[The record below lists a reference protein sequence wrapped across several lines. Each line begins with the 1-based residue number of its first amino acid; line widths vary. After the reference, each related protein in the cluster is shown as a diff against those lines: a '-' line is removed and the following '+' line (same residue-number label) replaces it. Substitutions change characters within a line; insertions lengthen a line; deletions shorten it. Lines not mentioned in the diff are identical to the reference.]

1 MIRRRHVLSMAGA
14 AALARP
20 AVAQSWPDRPIRW
33 IVPFPPG
40 GSTDLWARLMAEPMA
55 ADLGQPIVID
65 NRGGAGGL
73 IGTEAAARAA
83 PDGHTMLFTITT
95 HVTSPVVLRRF
106 PYDPVADFA
115 PIGKLGVTPLVLCA
129 SPSTQGNTVQDF
141 AAWARG
147 KDLSY
152 ASYAPGSS
160 GHAYGQMFSDEARLN
175 MTHVA
180 YRGEGPMLQDM
191 LAGNVACAFHSMA
204 ASGGAIR
211 AGRIRPLA
219 LSGTQRLPSLPQV
232 PLMRES
238 GFSERFAFSGFIG
251 LLAPA
256 RVPQPILDRTVASFR
271 KVMETPATL
280 SRLREIDT
288 IPQYLDPT
296 AFREDIARA
305 LRDWTVL
312 ATELNL
318 SVQG

>member
-1 MIRRRHVLSMAGA
+1 MIQRRHILALPGA

-20 AVAQSWPDRPIRW
+20 ALAQSWPDRPIRW

-40 GSTDLWARLMAEPMA
+40 GSTDLWARLVAEPMA

-141 AAWARG
+141 VGWARG

-211 AGRIRPLA
+211 ARRIRPLA
-219 LSGTQRLPSLPQV
+219 LSGTQRLPSLPEV

-271 KVMETPATL
+271 RVMETPAVL
-280 SRLREIDT
+280 ARLTEIDT
-288 IPQYLDPT
+288 IPQYLGPE

-318 SVQG
+318 QVSG

>member
-1 MIRRRHVLSMAGA
+1 MIDRRQMLALGGA
-14 AALARP
+14 LPLARP
-20 AVAQSWPDRPIRW
+20 ALAQSWPDRPIRW
-33 IVPFPPG
+33 IVPFPAG
-40 GSTDLWARLMAEPMA
+40 GSTDLWARLVAEPMA

-73 IGTEAAARAA
+73 IGTEAAARAT

-129 SPSTQGNTVQDF
+129 SPSTQGNTVQEF

-160 GHAYGQMFSDEARLN
+160 GHAYGQMFTDEARLN

-219 LSGTQRLPSLPQV
+219 LSGTQRLPSLPNV

-238 GFSERFAFSGFIG
+238 GFSNRFAFSGFIG

-256 RVPQPILDRTVASFR
+256 RVPQPILDRAVASFR
-271 KVMETPATL
+271 KVMETPAVL
-280 SRLREIDT
+280 ARLAEIDT
-288 IPQYLDPT
+288 IPQYLGPD
-296 AFREDIARA
+296 AFRDDIARA

>member
-1 MIRRRHVLSMAGA
+1 MIDRRTLLGLGGA
-14 AALARP
+14 MALARP
-20 AVAQSWPDRPIRW
+20 GIAQSWPDRPIRW

-40 GSTDLWARLMAEPMA
+40 GSTDLWARLVAEPMA
-55 ADLGQPIVID
+55 ADLGQSIVID

-73 IGTEAAARAA
+73 IGTEAAARAT

-219 LSGTQRLPSLPQV
+219 LSGTLRLPSLPQV

-238 GFSERFAFSGFIG
+238 GFSERFAFAGFIG

-256 RVPQPILDRTVASFR
+256 RVPQPILDRAVASFR

-280 SRLREIDT
+280 QRLNEIDT
-288 IPQYLDPT
+288 IPQYLGPD
-296 AFREDIARA
+296 AFRADIARA
-305 LRDWTVL
+305 LRDWTAL

-318 SVQG
+318 QVTG